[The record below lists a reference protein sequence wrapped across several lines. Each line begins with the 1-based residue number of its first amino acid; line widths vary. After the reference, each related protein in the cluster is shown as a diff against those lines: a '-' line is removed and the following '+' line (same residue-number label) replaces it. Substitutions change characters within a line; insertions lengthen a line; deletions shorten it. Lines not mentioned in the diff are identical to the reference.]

1 MSYYIA
7 AIDVHKKVHVVAIAD
22 IATEGEY
29 SFEHRRFGACPQD
42 LVEMA
47 EWMMS
52 HQVEEIVMEST
63 AQYWRP
69 VWGAL
74 EQYWQPKMRER
85 PGAGPCAGK
94 LHLAQAKSNKGAK
107 GRKSDYADCRRMI
120 KRLVAGELSLS
131 YVPDVEQR
139 LWRTITRERTQLTRQ
154 RTRWRN
160 QLEPFLEQ
168 GHIKLANLVSD
179 LLGVSA
185 IRMLRAIAKGTC
197 DPAEIAA
204 LADTGLEATA
214 AELQDA
220 LGACRTLAPVYR
232 RLLGL
237 KLQEL
242 DLVDAHIAQL
252 EQEAATLMAAHQES
266 IQRVAEVPG
275 FGVDSAL
282 QMIAEVGPKAAAFA
296 SASNLASWIGVCPG
310 DNESAGKQRST
321 ASPKGNKQMRTLLNQ
336 AAQAAVKKKGCIFQ
350 LIFQRLVTKMDYKK
364 AIWAI
369 AHRLCRMLWMIL
381 HNGVR
386 YKDSDT
392 TSTTAFSAVAPPA
405 SSAVSADSAMTLHS
419 RFRTPLSR
427 TERGRFSTQSPSG
440 GRVGTEESVPSGWEV
455 R

>member
-168 GHIKLANLVSD
+168 GHIKLANLVSGSSRRQRHPD
-179 LLGVSA
+179 AAGHCQ
-185 IRMLRAIAKGTC
+185 R
-197 DPAEIAA
+197 A
-204 LADTGLEATA
+204 LAIPRRSPPWPIPGWKRLPPS
-214 AELQDA
+214 
-220 LGACRTLAPVYR
+220 CRMRWAPVARWAPVYR

-242 DLVDAHIAQL
+242 DLVDAHIVQL

-336 AAQAAVKKKGCIFQ
+336 AAQAGRQKRRA
-350 LIFQRLVTKMDYKK
+350 
-364 AIWAI
+364 
-369 AHRLCRMLWMIL
+369 
-381 HNGVR
+381 
-386 YKDSDT
+386 
-392 TSTTAFSAVAPPA
+392 AFS
-405 SSAVSADSAMTLHS
+405 SSSSNV
-419 RFRTPLSR
+419 
-427 TERGRFSTQSPSG
+427 
-440 GRVGTEESVPSGWEV
+440 
-455 R
+455 